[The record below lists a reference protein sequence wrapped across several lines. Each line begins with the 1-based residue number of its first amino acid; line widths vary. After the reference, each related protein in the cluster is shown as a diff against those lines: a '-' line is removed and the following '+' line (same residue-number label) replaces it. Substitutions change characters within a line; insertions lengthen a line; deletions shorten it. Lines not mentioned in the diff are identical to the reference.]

1 MLWKQEGVLGKQF
14 SVLQGDH
21 SKARLV
27 LYRID
32 HFTFLFVCLF
42 VTQVLWRQ
50 EGVLGEQLSVVQ
62 GDHSKARFVLL
73 KAGHSILG
81 GRYTLPSYFSNQ
93 SIYDVFYIHEGA
105 R

>member
-1 MLWKQEGVLGKQF
+1 MGSSSYRIDAIAEPRRWLQVLRKQEGV
-14 SVLQGDH
+14 
-21 SKARLV
+21 R
-27 LYRID
+27 
-32 HFTFLFVCLF
+32 
-42 VTQVLWRQ
+42 
-50 EGVLGEQLSVVQ
+50 GEQFTVLQ

-81 GRYTLPSYFSNQ
+81 GRYTLPSYFANQ

>member
-1 MLWKQEGVLGKQF
+1 VLRK
-14 SVLQGDH
+14 
-21 SKARLV
+21 
-27 LYRID
+27 
-32 HFTFLFVCLF
+32 
-42 VTQVLWRQ
+42 Q
-50 EGVLGEQLSVVQ
+50 EGVLGEQFTVLQ

-81 GRYTLPSYFSNQ
+81 GRYTLPSYFANQ